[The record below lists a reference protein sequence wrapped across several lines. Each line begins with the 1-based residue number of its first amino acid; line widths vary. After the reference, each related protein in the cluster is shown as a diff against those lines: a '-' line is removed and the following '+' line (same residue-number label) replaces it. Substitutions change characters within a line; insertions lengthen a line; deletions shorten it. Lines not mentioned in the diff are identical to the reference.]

1 MIITVVVCCFLLA
14 ITVLSIVACTG
25 GQPGKFSEKNPTQS
39 QQKTDYNNLK
49 NNYFQGVDYS
59 LTVTDGVTE
68 EKSTGAV
75 IVSLAQSGLMS
86 TSSGKTEYDITQW
99 RYSSKNLDCSGL
111 PNGNGKTLC
120 TLTKT
125 TCPNNGKTTLG
136 LFAVATVLFALLLI
150 LEIVL
155 FCFQSNA
162 TWASW
167 AAKILINLISVV
179 FLCAAV
185 GLYAA
190 TCTVPGLVAYIQV
203 VKDTAAAKL
212 ATDPTIAAYKLT
224 WQNKWGPGFLCPI
237 IAIAVSPIVLT
248 LITCCQR
255 SQNAVPKANTPAA
268 SAGMAPPAPK
278 PAAGLQ
284 M

>member
-25 GQPGKFSEKNPTQS
+25 GQPGKSPEKNPTQS

-190 TCTVPGLVAYIQV
+190 TCTVPGLYTTVQL
-203 VKDTAAAKL
+203 VKDAIPANVG
-212 ATDPTIAAYKLT
+212 YKLT
-224 WQNKWGPGFLCPI
+224 WQNKWGPGFYCPI
-237 IAIAVSPIVLT
+237 IAIAFSPIVLT